1 LDPKVREL
9 DQAVTEQVLQTPAAL
24 RLKTHPGVGAVAV
37 GKPERFEH
45 RRKLTSYCG
54 LIRSEDSSGQ
64 RRRLGAIT
72 KQGNSFVRFLLV
84 EAACT
89 AASRGRGDAQLAR
102 SYARLSIR
110 HGQAKAKLAV
120 ARRLAIRLWLMWRKQ
135 MNYTEFMRPAGMQA
149 GPRNPVV

>member
-1 LDPKVREL
+1 ML
-9 DQAVTEQVLQTPAAL
+9 
-24 RLKTHPGVGAVAV
+24 AV